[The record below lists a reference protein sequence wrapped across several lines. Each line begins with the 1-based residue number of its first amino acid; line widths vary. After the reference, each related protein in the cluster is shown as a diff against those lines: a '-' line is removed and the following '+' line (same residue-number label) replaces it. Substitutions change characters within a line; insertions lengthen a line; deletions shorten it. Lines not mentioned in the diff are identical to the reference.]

1 MRNLWVGAVMSL
13 ALACPTAY
21 AHDMMPEEGPQAQEV
36 AEPAKHQSG
45 THKKH
50 MHKKRAKKHRHHPK
64 QHHHKHH
71 AKKHHAVPAGQE
83 TPAEQKIDQETD
95 QANSHR

>member
-21 AHDMMPEEGPQAQEV
+21 AHDVMSEEGPQAQEM
-36 AEPAKHQSG
+36 AQPAKNQGG

-50 MHKKRAKKHRHHPK
+50 MHKKKRAKK
-64 QHHHKHH
+64 HHHKHH
-71 AKKHHAVPAGQE
+71 AKKHHAVPEGHE

-95 QANSHR
+95 RPNSYR